1 MWLITEVL
9 TGTLAVVAIVILT
22 IQNVVQRKVIRGLRA
37 DLEKQQAV
45 DVAVALAKM
54 AQSLNV
60 AIQQMQIPGQAEEE

>member
-22 IQNVVQRKVIRGLRA
+22 IQNIVQRKLIRGLRA
-37 DLEKQQAV
+37 DLEKQKAV

-60 AIQQMQIPGQAEEE
+60 AVQQMQIPGQTGEE